1 MIASIEFM
9 GNQRNLIG
17 ESSVEISI
25 ADFPAAG
32 DALEHISRTYPAL
45 YMNRYNTMITV
56 NDEIS
61 PADRVLKAG
70 DKIVFLPVIGGG

>member
-9 GNQRNLIG
+9 GNQRTLTG
-17 ESSVEISI
+17 KSSVEISI
-25 ADFPAAG
+25 SDFPAAG

-70 DKIVFLPVIGGG
+70 DRIVFLPVIGGG

>member
-9 GNQRNLIG
+9 GNQRNLTG

-25 ADFPAAG
+25 TDFPAAG

>member
-1 MIASIEFM
+1 MIASVEFM
-9 GNQRNLIG
+9 GTQRNLTG
-17 ESSVEISI
+17 ESSVEVSI
-25 ADFPAAG
+25 NDFPQVG
-32 DALEHISRTYPAL
+32 DALEYISSLFPSL
-45 YMNRYNTMITV
+45 YINKYNTMVTV

>member
-1 MIASIEFM
+1 M
-9 GNQRNLIG
+9 GTQRNLTG

-25 ADFPAAG
+25 ADFPEAG
-32 DALEHISRTYPAL
+32 DALEHISHTYPSL

-56 NDEIS
+56 NGEIS
-61 PADRVLKAG
+61 PADRALKAG